1 MSIIAKN
8 PLLVW
13 LTLTRHSTKREKE
26 MKSIPLRWLIVTPFV
41 ILALI
46 AGITMYLVSTVTIS
60 NIASRVG
67 IQYIKEVEGR
77 IYDRVQGFMG
87 PLSDIVEINLNA
99 FSHRPELLDDLV
111 PLTNRF
117 YEQAIPYNQ
126 MTFISMAT
134 VDGRYLASAQDPI
147 KRGQH
152 SIAANF
158 INEPLTME
166 GYHYDPMHFIG
177 SKIVED
183 DSFIYDPRTRPFYQD
198 AIKANTVA
206 WSNIHP
212 YYGYPTLG
220 IGLSAPIYSQK
231 GELLGVT
238 ATSIALV
245 ELDKY
250 LKSLE
255 LVDGAYLFLAEENG
269 SLIASSEQS
278 ELFKTA
284 DGVTSRVGL
293 NNHPNTVLQLAS
305 YSLVAGTHKINVE
318 GQEYLYYVKP
328 ITLKY
333 DKKWL
338 IGILIPSAYHKSV
351 LAGYT
356 QSTVIITLVLF
367 ICIGLIGSLLAWYI
381 GSPIQILNQA
391 ANAKDIKSIQQLPDP
406 LSKIREINSLSQG
419 LSSMADNLFDI
430 MQHLEKKVAE
440 RTSVLQGEKDH
451 LLEDALT
458 DELTTLYNR
467 RGFNQVFKQT
477 LKYAQQNHQKITFV
491 LCDIDHFKRI
501 NDKFGHT
508 VGDFALISV
517 AANLKKHARLTSDIV
532 ARYGG
537 EEFTLVFINTD
548 LRKVLDRL
556 NSIREEFKK
565 NPVVKDQH
573 ITMSFGV
580 VYAEDARS
588 ISAEELIEQADKKL
602 YQAKNSGRDKIII

>member
-1 MSIIAKN
+1 
-8 PLLVW
+8 
-13 LTLTRHSTKREKE
+13 
-26 MKSIPLRWLIVTPFV
+26 MKPIPLRWLIVTPFV

-46 AGITMYLVSTVTIS
+46 SGITMYLVSTVTIS
-60 NIASRVG
+60 NIASSVG

-77 IYDRVQGFMG
+77 IYDRVKGFMA

-99 FSHRPELLDDLV
+99 FSNRPELVDNLV
-111 PLTNRF
+111 PLADRF
-117 YEQAIPYNQ
+117 YEQATPYNQ

-152 SIAANF
+152 NIAANF
-158 INEPLTME
+158 INKPLTME
-166 GYHYDPMHFIG
+166 GYNYDPKHFIG
-177 SKIVED
+177 PKIVD
-183 DSFIYDPRTRPFYQD
+183 DGSFSYDPRTRPFYQD

-220 IGLSAPIYSQK
+220 VGLSAPIYNQK

-238 ATSIALV
+238 ATSIALL

-255 LVDGAYLFLAEENG
+255 LVNGAYLFLTEENG

-278 ELFKTA
+278 ELFKTV
-284 DGVTSRVGL
+284 DGVTSRVNL
-293 NNHPNTVLQLAS
+293 NNHSNSVFQLAS
-305 YSLVAGTHKINVE
+305 HTLTAGSYKINVE
-318 GQEYLYYVKP
+318 GQEYLYYVRP
-328 ITLKY
+328 ITLEY

-338 IGILIPSAYHKSV
+338 IGILIPSAYHKAL

-356 QSTVIITLVLF
+356 QSTVMITLVLF
-367 ICIGLIGSLLAWYI
+367 ICIGLIGSLIAWYI
-381 GSPIQILNQA
+381 GSPIQALNQA
-391 ANAKDIKSIQQLPDP
+391 ANAKDIKIIQRLPHP
-406 LSKIREINSLSQG
+406 LSQIREINSLSQG

-430 MQHLEKKVAE
+430 MQDLEKKVAE

-458 DELTTLYNR
+458 DELTKLYNR
-467 RGFNQVFKQT
+467 RGFNQVFKQA
-477 LKYAQQNHQKITFV
+477 LKYAQQNHQQITFV

-508 VGDFALISV
+508 VGDLALISV
-517 AANLKKHARLTSDIV
+517 AMNLKSHARLTSDIV

-548 LRKVLDRL
+548 LPQVLDRL
-556 NSIREEFKK
+556 NDIREELKK
-565 NPVVKDQH
+565 NPVAKDQH
-573 ITMSFGV
+573 VTMSFGV
-580 VYAEDARS
+580 VHAEDALS
-588 ISAEELIEQADKKL
+588 ISARELIEQADKKL